1 MKVGFVETMRG
12 TLKANDG
19 SESKVEFEVH
29 AHAEHLR
36 KFLKDGQTQLKGIM
50 RAAPYAAEA
59 PAMGELTID
68 LPRSLTYL
76 VTFEANN
83 VKYRLEGKKTPSLL
97 SPIRSMTVMGKDP
110 RSSVIDS
117 NHETHDVHNLFI
129 CDGSA
134 MPGSLGVNPQLTIM
148 AMSLRAADA
157 VDRRLAAS

>member
-1 MKVGFVETMRG
+1 MNEEALNM
-12 TLKANDG
+12 
-19 SESKVEFEVH
+19 S
-29 AHAEHLR
+29 LR

-97 SPIRSMTVMGKDP
+97 SPIRSMTVMDVVLKTDEGKELARGQMTFAIRELGGFLASWLPFNAAP
-110 RSSVIDS
+110 RVSL
-117 NHETHDVHNLFI
+117 DVRRRL
-129 CDGSA
+129 
-134 MPGSLGVNPQLTIM
+134 LERQ
-148 AMSLRAADA
+148 AMSK
-157 VDRRLAAS
+157 